1 MTLQHTFLAGD
12 AAERHARAVQLC
24 RRCLLLLQERRAGA
38 KP

>member
-1 MTLQHTFLAGD
+1 MVLQHTFLPGD
-12 AAERHARAVQLC
+12 ADERRARAALLC